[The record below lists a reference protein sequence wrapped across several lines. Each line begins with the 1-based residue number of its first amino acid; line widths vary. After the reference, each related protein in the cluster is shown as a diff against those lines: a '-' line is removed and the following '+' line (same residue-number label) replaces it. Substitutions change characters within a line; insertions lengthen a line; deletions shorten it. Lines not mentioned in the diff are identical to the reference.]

1 MLDHTQWGSQINK
14 KDSYHT
20 IIWGWRNLTENIFTT
35 KKVTMQ
41 ASNVITSPIYLF
53 LGFSIPPDKIS
64 FFNWNLFFSLR
75 LFLFIFIE
83 KHGYVMQSEYFGS
96 C

>member
-1 MLDHTQWGSQINK
+1 MLDHAQWGSQINK

-41 ASNVITSPIYLF
+41 ASNMITSPIYLF

-64 FFNWNLFFSLR
+64 FLIGIYFSVSGCFFS
-75 LFLFIFIE
+75 FLL
-83 KHGYVMQSEYFGS
+83 KNMDM
-96 C
+96 

>member
-1 MLDHTQWGSQINK
+1 
-14 KDSYHT
+14 
-20 IIWGWRNLTENIFTT
+20 
-35 KKVTMQ
+35 MQ

-96 C
+96 CQKITLETEMFSLAFSPSIS